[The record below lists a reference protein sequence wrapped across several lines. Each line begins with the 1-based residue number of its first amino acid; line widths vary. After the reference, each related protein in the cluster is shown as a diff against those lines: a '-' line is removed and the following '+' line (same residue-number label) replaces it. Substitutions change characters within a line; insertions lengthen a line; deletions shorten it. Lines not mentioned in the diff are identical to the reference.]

1 MRLRLVLS
9 LTLKYSSEKSKYIL
23 LIESTVDSDGRN
35 PIAVLIAFEVTRASN
50 VALSNTGV
58 LLANLQRPDL
68 RLLREPESGEKE
80 KRVIKIIGSIN
91 Y

>member
-1 MRLRLVLS
+1 MQLRLVLS

-23 LIESTVDSDGRN
+23 LIESTIDSNRRN
-35 PIAVLIAFEVTRASN
+35 PIVVLIVFKVTCTSN
-50 VALSNTGV
+50 TALLNTGV
-58 LLANLQRPDL
+58 LLANLQRLDL

>member
-1 MRLRLVLS
+1 MRSRLVLS
-9 LTLKYSSEKSKYIL
+9 LTSKYSSKKSKYIL
-23 LIESTVDSDGRN
+23 LIKSTIDSNERN
-35 PIAVLIAFEVTRASN
+35 PIVVSIAFKVTCTLN
-50 VALSNTGV
+50 TALLNTGV
-58 LLANLQRPDL
+58 LLTNLQRPDS